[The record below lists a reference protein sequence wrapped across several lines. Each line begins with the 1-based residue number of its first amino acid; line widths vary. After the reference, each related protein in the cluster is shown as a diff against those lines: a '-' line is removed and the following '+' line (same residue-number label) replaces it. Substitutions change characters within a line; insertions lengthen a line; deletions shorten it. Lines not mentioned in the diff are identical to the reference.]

1 MWPRRNSKINYGEED
16 VNREARGVLVFISY
30 HTPDH
35 DKAQAVRA
43 ALALRRLGTEW
54 YFAPRNITGG
64 PCWVPGLADAVARS
78 DGVLFLAGRHIRP

>member
-35 DKAQAVRA
+35 DKAQAVGA
-43 ALALRRLGTEW
+43 ALVAEAAGHEAFSVLLSLR
-54 YFAPRNITGG
+54 
-64 PCWVPGLADAVARS
+64 ADY
-78 DGVLFLAGRHIRP
+78 